1 MSCPTFFPETVVSPS
16 YVSGV
21 LGGTGGT
28 GGTNVQQQHL
38 FHALKQQHHFQVDPP
53 LPPPAVQSPKTLGL
67 GDRVDEN
74 GPRDIFAGDLA
85 VIWAHLE
92 FGRHYHRSAMLRRY
106 EQYELVSKQREL
118 AAAQTATG
126 NVHHGSSSFGVRD
139 GLGDSNFRGT
149 QGNIAASGGGGDKR
163 GGKRVRGSSE
173 IGESSTV
180 RSRHRRGRGRGLGND
195 RAAVFPGSGNGNGN
209 GGGHQSAH
217 AYTAAVTAALA
228 AGAEPPKRTG
238 GVGAGGGATNAAA
251 RRGEPKRD
259 KKVKEKKKTESES
272 KKIEKAPPLPPGPPP
287 NNTGGGNRTAEGAPG
302 GPEPV
307 PLTTNPLTWGP
318 KRVMAAVK
326 QPLPGSPRKAA
337 ETETET
343 RPENGLAADVG
354 ASSDLEGFE
363 PGGTADVATVGTSTM
378 NTSQGG
384 SVTIGQTTVTVAN
397 SQTPVTVATSP
408 KGSSVALSHKEPATA
423 PSWSCLV
430 KKNPGTFEIGLGSTV
445 SVSGSVSRAASRRAS
460 HVDRSPSPVR
470 EQMAVSSKNGGT
482 DQSLVTGNGNS
493 DASTRDGNYPGLT
506 SHTEPVWKKP
516 PSSPV
521 RPLAGAWAKGD
532 VKETFAAAAAAA
544 LKAPPPAK
552 EETVTVS
559 SAKQNDAPVTPLAQK
574 SSPSLPSDK
583 SESPSSNDSNAA
595 EKENPPGVGADGK
608 HLKRRESKKSVDEK
622 NAESNFVRK
631 EDDFPGL
638 GGVPVAVVATSVG
651 VWGGAKKGGEGHR

>member
-1 MSCPTFFPETVVSPS
+1 
-16 YVSGV
+16 
-21 LGGTGGT
+21 
-28 GGTNVQQQHL
+28 
-38 FHALKQQHHFQVDPP
+38 
-53 LPPPAVQSPKTLGL
+53 VQSPKTLGL

-139 GLGDSNFRGT
+139 GLGDSNFWGT

-195 RAAVFPGSGNGNGN
+195 RAAVFPGSGNWNGN

-384 SVTIGQTTVTVAN
+384 SVTIGQTTVTVA
-397 SQTPVTVATSP
+397 TSP
-408 KGSSVALSHKEPATA
+408 KGSSVALSHKESATA

-651 VWGGAKKGGEGHR
+651 VWGGAKKGGEGLR